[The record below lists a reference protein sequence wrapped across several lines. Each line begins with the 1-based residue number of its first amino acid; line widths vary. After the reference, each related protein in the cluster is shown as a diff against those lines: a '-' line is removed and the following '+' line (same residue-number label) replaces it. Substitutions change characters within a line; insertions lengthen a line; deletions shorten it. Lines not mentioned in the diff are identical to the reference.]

1 MGKLDSLHIKD
12 NVVKKLA
19 VGETKARIAEQ
30 VGVDQSTISRFV
42 NKDEIKSRLEEEQL
56 KLAGVAPDAV
66 QNVKDLVKEM
76 PTIPKDD
83 IKRRELSYKASKD
96 TLKAVGLFPTPQ
108 YAHSLTNIFNDNRQQ
123 TVIPQDYQEFL
134 DFKA

>member
-1 MGKLDSLHIKD
+1 MVKLDSLHIKD